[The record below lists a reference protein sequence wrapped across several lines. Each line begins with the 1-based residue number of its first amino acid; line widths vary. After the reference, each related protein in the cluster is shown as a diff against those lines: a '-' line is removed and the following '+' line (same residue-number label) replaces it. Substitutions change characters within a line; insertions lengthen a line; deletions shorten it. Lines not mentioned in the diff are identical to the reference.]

1 MKKITLFMST
11 LLFASQLLA
20 QVNTSTD
27 PYPKTITVS
36 GSAEMEVIPD
46 QIFVTIELREYQKRG
61 EAKKDIETIR
71 TTFLEACKAASIA
84 DSNVSISSYTGYNN
98 YYTFRKGKK
107 DPDLM
112 SGIIYQVIFSNSKQ
126 MDQLVEKLDDEATRS
141 FQISGTSHSKM
152 SEFRKLLKI
161 QAIKAAKDKG
171 IYLTDAIG
179 EKLGPAVTIVEPDE
193 SGSRSS
199 LDNNRYVNVA
209 NAVSQARIE
218 YRDSYKEMDK
228 TEVAFK
234 KIKLRYEVDVVF
246 ALN

>member
-1 MKKITLFMST
+1 MKKTVLYISFLMLMSPVMG
-11 LLFASQLLA
+11 
-20 QVNTSTD
+20 QVNTSPN

-36 GSAEMEVIPD
+36 GSAEMEIIPD
-46 QIFVTIELREYQKRG
+46 QIYVTIELREYQKRG
-61 EAKKDIETIR
+61 EAKKDLETIK
-71 TTFLEACKAASIA
+71 TAFLDACKASSIA
-84 DSNVSISSYTGYNN
+84 DSMVSISSYTGFNN
-98 YYTFRKGKK
+98 YYYFKKGKK

-112 SGIIYQVIFSNSKQ
+112 AGIIYQVIFSNSKQ

-171 IYLTDAIG
+171 IYLTEAIG
-179 EKLGPAVTIVEPDE
+179 EKLGPAVTIMEPDE
-193 SGSRSS
+193 SG
-199 LDNNRYVNVA
+199 NRTYLGSNGFVNVS

-234 KIKLRYEVDVVF
+234 KIKLRYEVTVIF
-246 ALN
+246 SL